1 VKQGRDC
8 ESTYR
13 TERSVRKYGFHIQ
26 GYEQMCTRMLRT
38 GRIQDVMIGVLLA
51 RLGAPVCQSYC
62 VETATSYACP
72 TSTRLYKGRFDSVK
86 MAGIKTRRIGVRP

>member
-62 VETATSYACP
+62 VETATSYGL
-72 TSTRLYKGRFDSVK
+72 THFDPLVQGK
-86 MAGIKTRRIGVRP
+86 V